1 MSKINYKYIAVEG
14 NIGAGKTTLA
24 KFLSAQLNGSL
35 LLEEFEDNQFLKAF
49 YSGEDFAL
57 HAELQFI
64 LDRSKQMAEF
74 FNNTRKL
81 VFSDY
86 VPQKSLIFSKINLNE
101 KEFKSVKSLTN
112 LLYKPF
118 QEPDLVIFIERDVED
133 LIENIYKRGRVFE
146 QSIDEKYIESIM
158 NGYDQ
163 WLKEL
168 KQPVLRI
175 KAKQIDMR
183 KPVKLTQAFSSI
195 LRGNYSKNEI
205 EINLHQLMKAVK

>member
-1 MSKINYKYIAVEG
+1 MSQINYKYIAIEG

-24 KFLSAQLNGSL
+24 KFLAANLNGSV

-74 FNNTRKL
+74 FNCSMPL

-86 VPQKSLIFSKINLNE
+86 VPQKSLIFSKINLNK
-101 KEFKSVKSLTN
+101 KEFDTVRSLTN

-118 QEPDLVIFIERDVED
+118 KEPDLVIFIERDVEE
-133 LIENIYKRGRVFE
+133 LIENICKRGREFE
-146 QSIDEKYIESIM
+146 QSIDEKYIQSIM
-158 NGYDQ
+158 IGYDE

-168 KQPVLRI
+168 KQPVLRV
-175 KAKQIDMR
+175 KANQIDMS
-183 KPVKLTQAFSSI
+183 KPAELTQAFSSI
-195 LRGNYSKNEI
+195 LQGNYSKNEL
-205 EINLHQLMKAVK
+205 EVNLCQLMKVVK

>member
-1 MSKINYKYIAVEG
+1 MSQINYKYIAIEG

-24 KFLSAQLNGSL
+24 KFLAANLKGSV
-35 LLEEFEDNQFLKAF
+35 LLEEFEENQFLKAF
-49 YSGEDFAL
+49 YNGEDFAL
-57 HAELQFI
+57 HAELQFV

-74 FNNTRKL
+74 FNNSRPL

-101 KEFKSVKSLTN
+101 KEFETVKTLTN

-118 QEPDLVIFIERDVED
+118 KEPDLVIFIERDVDE

-146 QSIDEKYIESIM
+146 QSINEKYIQSIM
-158 NGYDQ
+158 SGYNL

-175 KAKQIDMR
+175 KANQIDMS
-183 KPVKLTQAFSSI
+183 KPDELKEAFLSI
-195 LRGNYSKNEI
+195 LKGNYSKNELD
-205 EINLHQLMKAVK
+205 INLYQLMKVVK